1 MLITNYLYIL
11 LHNITHKNITGGKM
25 ALKNLILG
33 YRKITGKSLD
43 ELAKELEVPKT
54 VVEGLESG
62 EIKHPT
68 PTLLSKIKRL
78 TRGLDEKELEAI
90 GRGYRIKDF
99 LGNYFKYFL
108 RGLSK
113 EKGIKTSEIKEMP
126 PTELYKLIGKL
137 DEDFIKITDKGRIAS
152 HS

>member
-1 MLITNYLYIL
+1 
-11 LHNITHKNITGGKM
+11 M

-33 YRKITGKSLD
+33 YRKIKGKSID
-43 ELAKELEVPKT
+43 ELARELEVPKT
-54 VVEGLESG
+54 VIEGLENG

-68 PTLLSKIKRL
+68 PALLSKIRKL
-78 TRGLDEKELEAI
+78 TSGLDEKELEAI

-113 EKGIKTSEIKEMP
+113 EKGIKASKIRQMSP
-126 PTELYKLIGKL
+126 IELYKLIGGL
-137 DEDFIKITDKGRIAS
+137 DEDFIKITDEGRRVS
-152 HS
+152 SLSR

>member
-1 MLITNYLYIL
+1 
-11 LHNITHKNITGGKM
+11 M

-33 YRKITGKSLD
+33 YRKITGKSID
-43 ELAKELEVPKT
+43 ELARELEVPKT
-54 VVEGLESG
+54 VVEGLENG

-68 PTLLSKIKRL
+68 PKLLSKIKRL
-78 TRGLDEKELEAI
+78 TRGLDEKEIEAV
-90 GRGYRIKDF
+90 GRGYRIKEF

-108 RGLSK
+108 KGLSK
-113 EKGIKTSEIKEMP
+113 ERGIKASKIEEMSQ
-126 PTELYKLIGKL
+126 TELYKLIGKL

>member
-1 MLITNYLYIL
+1 L
-11 LHNITHKNITGGKM
+11 

-33 YRKITGKSLD
+33 YRKIKGKSID
-43 ELAKELEVPKT
+43 ELARELEVPKT
-54 VVEGLESG
+54 VIEGLENG

-68 PTLLSKIKRL
+68 PALLSKIRKL
-78 TRGLDEKELEAI
+78 TSGLDEKELEAI

-113 EKGIKTSEIKEMP
+113 EKGIKASKIRQMSP
-126 PTELYKLIGKL
+126 IELYKLIGGL
-137 DEDFIKITDKGRIAS
+137 DEDFIKITDEGRRVS
-152 HS
+152 SLSR